1 MGVKPMTET
10 KRTLTISEAEEDV
23 LVEMIQFFN
32 DNGWINEESQNEYD
46 TLCEKV
52 CEPAFWEYN

>member
-1 MGVKPMTET
+1 MEVKMSET
-10 KRTLTISEAEEDV
+10 KRTLTISEAEETV

-32 DNGWINEESQNEYD
+32 DMGWINEESQNEYD

>member
-1 MGVKPMTET
+1 MTET
-10 KRTLTISEAEEDV
+10 QRTLTISEAEESV

-32 DNGWINEESQNEYD
+32 DNGWINEGSQNEYD

>member
-1 MGVKPMTET
+1 MEVKMSET
-10 KRTLTISEAEEDV
+10 KRTLTISEAEENV

>member
-1 MGVKPMTET
+1 MSNQTT
-10 KRTLTISEAEEDV
+10 RTLTISEAEENV

-32 DNGWINEESQNEYD
+32 DNGWINEESQTEYD
-46 TLCEKV
+46 SLVDKI

>member
-1 MGVKPMTET
+1 MTET
-10 KRTLTISEAEEDV
+10 KRTLTISEAEESV

-46 TLCEKV
+46 TLCEKI